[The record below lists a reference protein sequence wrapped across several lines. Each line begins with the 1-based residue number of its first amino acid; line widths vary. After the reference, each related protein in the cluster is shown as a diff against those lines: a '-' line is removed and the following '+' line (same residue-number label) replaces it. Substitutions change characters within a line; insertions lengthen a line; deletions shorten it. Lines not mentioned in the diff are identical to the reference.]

1 MILYA
6 AVAVVLLSH
15 MYKKECLKKLFF
27 ASIYQQ
33 VLKLVIKTSEA
44 FTSSF
49 NFKLLKLLGT
59 AVALYLFSFRVMHL
73 VTRQ

>member
-6 AVAVVLLSH
+6 AWAVVLLSH
-15 MYKKECLKKLFF
+15 MYKKEKTFF

-59 AVALYLFSFRVMHL
+59 AVALYLFSFKVMHL
-73 VTRQ
+73 VTRQWS